1 MIETRSLMHLKMEF
15 FCWNEKLSDE
25 TKIDHKELKLDEIP
39 EWIWRSKE
47 DVKRIIKEVV
57 DNLENEDNVANVEG
71 TNYNL
76 KNAEKCLLELF
87 TKDITQN
94 EVKKKFIKNW
104 YNQALMLYL
113 EHEARVEI
121 KETILQMF

>member
-1 MIETRSLMHLKMEF
+1 MEF

-25 TKIDHKELKLDEIP
+25 TKIDHKKLKLDEIP

>member
-1 MIETRSLMHLKMEF
+1 MLEYCMMLETRSLMHLKMEF

-39 EWIWRSKE
+39 EWIWGSKE
-47 DVKRIIKEVV
+47 DVKRIIKEVA

-76 KNAEKCLLELF
+76 KNAKKCLLELF
-87 TKDITQN
+87 TKYISQN
-94 EVKKKFIKNW
+94 EVKKNCIKNW
-104 YNQALMLYL
+104 
-113 EHEARVEI
+113 
-121 KETILQMF
+121 